1 MKYRPLMIQGCTSDA
16 GKSLITTALCRWY
29 SSQGIKV
36 APFKAQNMSNNAR
49 VVSGGEIGVAQW
61 LQAKAARVEPDVR
74 MNPILLKPQS
84 DTFSQVIT
92 LGKSDLELTKSPW
105 QGRSQKL
112 WPIARQALHELV
124 EEYELVIIEGAGSPA
139 EINLKPDDYINM
151 RVAKEVG
158 ASVLLTVDIDRGGAF
173 AHLLGTWN
181 LLDLDERELIDG
193 FILNKFRGDASL
205 LAPAPDMIKALTGI
219 RTRAVVPYLDHRLPS
234 EEGPSVNLISSSQGP
249 LVYIICGPYSSNL
262 DEFHLLQSSGRVT
275 FINAW
280 RDLIDADLIIL
291 PGSKNSGADANWLQ
305 ETGLAKE
312 IRRANDLG
320 IRILGICGGLQIL
333 GHKIVDPFQ
342 IEGGGFGLGLL
353 NITTVLNQNKLVT
366 KQAASLETD
375 GKQWSWC
382 NSKNLSVYEIRF
394 GSTSAAPEV
403 RVNDENTS
411 FEFQNILGIYF
422 HGLFENPEIVLSFTG
437 IAPSSLESSLDDLA
451 SSVSNSFN
459 DNYLLDRLA

>member
-1 MKYRPLMIQGCTSDA
+1 MKYRPLMIQGCSSDA

-84 DTFSQVIT
+84 DTYSQVIT
-92 LGKSDLELTKSPW
+92 LGKADLELTKSPW

-112 WPIARQALHELV
+112 WPIARQALHALV

-151 RVAKEVG
+151 KVAKEVG

-173 AHLLGTWN
+173 AHLLGTWS
-181 LLDLDERELIDG
+181 LLDQDERTLIDG

-205 LAPAPDMIKALTGI
+205 LAPAPDVIEALTGI
-219 RTRAVVPYLDHRLPS
+219 RTRAVIPYLNHRLPS

-262 DEFHLLQSSGRVT
+262 DEFHLLQSSARVT
-275 FINAW
+275 FINVW
-280 RDLIDADLIIL
+280 RDLSDADLIIL
-291 PGSKNSGADANWLQ
+291 PGSKNSGADANWLL

-312 IRRANDLG
+312 IHRANDLG

-333 GHKIVDPFQ
+333 GQKIVDPFQ
-342 IEGGGFGLGLL
+342 IEGGGSGLGLL

-366 KQAASLETD
+366 KQVASLETG

-382 NSKNLSVYEIRF
+382 DSKNLSVYEIHF
-394 GSTSAAPEV
+394 GTTSAAPEV

-422 HGLFENPEIVLSFTG
+422 HGLFENLEIVLSFTG

-451 SSVSNSFN
+451 SSVSSSFN

>member
-1 MKYRPLMIQGCTSDA
+1 MIQGCTSDA
-16 GKSLITTALCRWY
+16 GKSLIATALCRWY

-61 LQAKAARVEPDVR
+61 LQAKAACVEPDVR

-84 DTFSQVIT
+84 DTYSQVIT
-92 LGKSDLELTKSPW
+92 LGKADLELTQSPW

-173 AHLLGTWN
+173 AHLLGTWS
-181 LLDLDERELIDG
+181 LLDQDERELIDG

-205 LAPAPDMIKALTGI
+205 LAPAPDMIESLTGI
-219 RTRAVVPYLDHRLPS
+219 QTRAVIPYLKHRLPS

-262 DEFHLLQSSGRVT
+262 DEFHLLQSSARVA

-280 RDLIDADLIIL
+280 RDLSDADLIIL
-291 PGSKNSGADANWLQ
+291 PGSKNSGADADWLQ
-305 ETGLAKE
+305 KIGLAKE
-312 IRRANDLG
+312 VRRANDLG

-333 GHKIVDPFQ
+333 GHQIVDPFQ
-342 IEGGGFGLGLL
+342 IEGGGSGLGLL

-366 KQAASLETD
+366 KQITSLETS
-375 GKQWSWC
+375 GEMWSWC

-394 GSTSAAPEV
+394 GTTFAAPGV
-403 RVNDENTS
+403 RANDENTV
-411 FEFQNILGIYF
+411 FEHQNILGIYF
-422 HGLFENPEIVLSFTG
+422 HGLFDNPEIVLSLTG
-437 IAPSSLESSLDDLA
+437 ITPSSLESSLDDLA
-451 SSVSNSFN
+451 ASVSNSFN
-459 DNYLLDRLA
+459 DNYLLDRLASHA